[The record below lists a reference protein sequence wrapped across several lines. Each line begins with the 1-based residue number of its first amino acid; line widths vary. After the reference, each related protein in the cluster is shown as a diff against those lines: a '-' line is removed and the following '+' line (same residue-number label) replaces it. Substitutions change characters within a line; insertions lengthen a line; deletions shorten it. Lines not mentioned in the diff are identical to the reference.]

1 MNNLKYKSWIDECIL
16 GTSLEELVAAL
27 EEIERE
33 ELENSSDNFDS
44 ENNVEDQNSEDDGSI
59 VFPGQEENSARTNKN
74 KGVGQ
79 GKKKTGLKGSSAGGK
94 YFFDI

>member
-1 MNNLKYKSWIDECIL
+1 MDNVKSWMDNCFV

-33 ELENSSDNFDS
+33 ELENSSDNSDS
-44 ENNVEDQNSEDDGSI
+44 ENNAKDQNSEEDEPV
-59 VFPGQEENSARTNKN
+59 VFPGQEEGSAGRNKN

-79 GKKKTGLKGSSAGGK
+79 GKKKNGPKGSSAGGK
-94 YFFDI
+94 KARHHP